1 MEVTKWLK
9 PSGKRATIWWQ
20 CECAG
25 RNASERRASLEKDD
39 AQADPTTLS
48 GKADTAGGSER
59 SSTSSRCAGVVA
71 TACTQGKR
79 TQHGR
84 PHDVVRDDQPDAR
97 EGQAGRRGDAE
108 GFVIPLKPGNA
119 GGGKGPQFKTNARR
133 SEGPGDWATYQ
144 LRRVFRNCRR
154 RCTRKRRQKPATA
167 SMPCTTRSAGKT
179 SWPMPMLNAAPTRAH
194 RAWTVRTSRI
204 SKHTGCSGGLANWRL
219 RSGRRRIDRILSEEC
234 ISGGPMAN
242 SGHGAS
248 RPCVIESA

>member
-1 MEVTKWLK
+1 MRMNAEQTTERTMHRL
-9 PSGKRATIWWQ
+9 TWQ
-20 CECAG
+20 GYQG
-25 RNASERRASLEKDD
+25 RLTRL
-39 AQADPTTLS
+39 
-48 GKADTAGGSER
+48 GR
-59 SSTSSRCAGVVA
+59 SVRSNPSSRYAGVVT

-108 GFVIPLKPGNA
+108 RFAVLVKPGNA

-154 RCTRKRRQKPATA
+154 RCKRKQKPATA

-194 RAWTVRTSRI
+194 RAWTVRTSRT
-204 SKHTGCSGGLANWRL
+204 SKCTGYSDGLVNWRL
-219 RSGRRRIDRILSEEC
+219 RSGRRRIDRTLSEEC
-234 ISGGPMAN
+234 TYR
-242 SGHGAS
+242 
-248 RPCVIESA
+248 RPTA

>member
-1 MEVTKWLK
+1 M
-9 PSGKRATIWWQ
+9 
-20 CECAG
+20 
-25 RNASERRASLEKDD
+25 
-39 AQADPTTLS
+39 
-48 GKADTAGGSER
+48 
-59 SSTSSRCAGVVA
+59 A

-97 EGQAGRRGDAE
+97 EGQAGRLGDAE
-108 GFVIPLKPGNA
+108 RFVVPLKPGNA

-167 SMPCTTRSAGKT
+167 STPCTTRSAGKT

-194 RAWTVRTSRI
+194 RAWTVRTLRTLKRMGAAVAWRTGACAQAGDVSTGPYQK
-204 SKHTGCSGGLANWRL
+204 SVHTEGQWQTQAIGHLDLA
-219 RSGRRRIDRILSEEC
+219 
-234 ISGGPMAN
+234 
-242 SGHGAS
+242 
-248 RPCVIESA
+248 